1 LTAEEQMDNHGCV
14 DVQVDPMSLNLEYG
28 LRSDNM
34 MVDNTDFS
42 DAIQKR
48 QDKTQLAVFP
58 KHFTFPGN
66 KNMNHN

>member
-1 LTAEEQMDNHGCV
+1 
-14 DVQVDPMSLNLEYG
+14 MSLNLEYG

-66 KNMNHN
+66 KNMNHNWSSR